1 MSFSPQV
8 ISILSLVKELGD
20 WECGTFYSSTGT
32 DIFYMKVVWC
42 RVQLHCFVQLHVA
55 MLQHFKNL
63 LQPKPMWTFQT
74 PMDKMP
80 TIFAKKPCL
89 MKFWL
94 ASVQSQAIQ
103 STKPT
108 GVQAHLTGV
117 LHVLAVLAPF
127 SKQQGLFWTVK
138 QAIFS
143 LAWWRKR
150 EETYQVDDEPLE
162 RHNTNQQESI
172 RFVRLLYCE
181 FQQIIWFCV
190 FFHICDICAIG
201 LLKKQHAWFL
211 RHSTSKI
218 FQILPILPYIMEDLS
233 EVCWLKWILSLGC
246 RTFFGSRIRC
256 LTFITHLELVINDH
270 GDIVSPLRI
279 RL

>member
-42 RVQLHCFVQLHVA
+42 RVQLLCFVQLHVA

-89 MKFWL
+89 MKFWV

-103 STKPT
+103 STKPSR
-108 GVQAHLTGV
+108 VQPQLTGV
-117 LHVLAVLAPF
+117 LHVLVVLAPF

-143 LAWWRKR
+143 LAWCSLDPTSHQNVDEKGRKNINL
-150 EETYQVDDEPLE
+150 TMSPWKG
-162 RHNTNQQESI
+162 T
-172 RFVRLLYCE
+172 
-181 FQQIIWFCV
+181 
-190 FFHICDICAIG
+190 
-201 LLKKQHAWFL
+201 
-211 RHSTSKI
+211 T
-218 FQILPILPYIMEDLS
+218 
-233 EVCWLKWILSLGC
+233 
-246 RTFFGSRIRC
+246 RI
-256 LTFITHLELVINDH
+256 N
-270 GDIVSPLRI
+270 SSQ
-279 RL
+279 